1 MNSMILRFLL
11 LFSISLVYLG
21 CESEEDRQRAAEK
34 IHTAKILAD
43 SIQVADSIQAYEA
56 QFVYG
61 SVKPNQGMFQ
71 VLEDMGITTRV
82 SLDLINKLRFEVE
95 LMNIKVGEKLRARF
109 LESDSSKVL
118 ELYYQP
124 NLVTIHKIFLDTASN
139 EYSYELEELPTELRY
154 TIVNGTLTEGST
166 LDQTLREIGIP
177 ANLVGVVNGVL
188 KCKINFRMYA
198 RHGDTFKILLK
209 ERYYK
214 DTRINSQVLYT
225 TYSGERAGSYE
236 AFKFQDSDPKST
248 YNAHYTAEGEALIHS
263 GLRYPVKRLHITS
276 GWGWRR
282 HPVTG
287 KRKMHNGV
295 DYKGRIGDPV
305 YAVASGKIISSSY
318 DAYSGNKIGIRHSD
332 KSTSYYLH
340 LNKRHVKTGQYVR
353 TRQRIGTIGRTGRVT
368 GPHLHFGFKNTRGRW
383 MNPLRKRMIATP
395 KLKDERLTLLQTQVA
410 EIRTLLESK
419 DNIVFIDTT
428 QKNTPVVSPSQI

>member
-1 MNSMILRFLL
+1 MILRFIL
-11 LFSISLVYLG
+11 LFSLSLVCLG
-21 CESEEDRQRAAEK
+21 CESEEDRQHAAEK
-34 IHTAKILAD
+34 IQIAKTLSD
-43 SIQVADSIQAYEA
+43 SIHVADSIQAYEA

-82 SLDLINKLRFEVE
+82 ALNLINKLRFEVE
-95 LMNIKVGEKLRARF
+95 LMNIKVGEKLRAKF
-109 LESDSSKVL
+109 LKSDSSKVL

-124 NLVTIHKIFLDTASN
+124 DLVTFHKIHLDTISN
-139 EYSYELEELPTELRY
+139 EYSYELEELPTELRH
-154 TIVNGTLTEGST
+154 TIVDGTLVEGST

-177 ANLVGVVNGVL
+177 TNLVGVVNGVL

-214 DTRINSQVLYT
+214 KTRISSQVLYT

-236 AFKFQDSDPKST
+236 AFKFQDTDPRST

-305 YAVASGKIISSSY
+305 YAVASGKVISSSF

-340 LNKRHVKTGQYVR
+340 LNKRHVKTGQYVH

-410 EIRTLLESK
+410 KIRTLLESK
-419 DNIVFIDTT
+419 DNIVHIDTT
-428 QKNTPVVSPSQI
+428 QKSNSATSPSQI